1 MTNFQDPRPALAL
14 AILMVFLPLGTSD
27 RSVVANAQSAE
38 PATII
43 GTWDW
48 SFGQAPE
55 APVRAYGTVVFKDEG
70 RRMTWSINGDS
81 GTWEGPMEQ
90 GVLLR
95 WDKGSIDMLELQ
107 EGGTKLGGKNAD
119 GLVVEG
125 KRRSGKTDSMVGT
138 WTWSFGKPGQLV
150 ENGTVDFDINNRMRW
165 STNGDGG
172 TWEGPMKQAV
182 LLRWDKGSID
192 MLELKEGGTKLGGK
206 NAQKWKVEGK
216 KKRE

>member
-1 MTNFQDPRPALAL
+1 MMRMASIDPRVWRTTMTNFQDPRPALAL

-107 EGGTKLGGKNAD
+107 EGGTKLGGKN
-119 GLVVEG
+119 
-125 KRRSGKTDSMVGT
+125 
-138 WTWSFGKPGQLV
+138 
-150 ENGTVDFDINNRMRW
+150 
-165 STNGDGG
+165 
-172 TWEGPMKQAV
+172 
-182 LLRWDKGSID
+182 
-192 MLELKEGGTKLGGK
+192 
-206 NAQKWKVEGK
+206 
-216 KKRE
+216 